1 MNHESFLLDL
11 VTSLPEI
18 NGAFLFT
25 PQAGILSQHI
35 DDSIGNF
42 DSLAIGK
49 KMTGIAG
56 KASDHFNDITHLQA
70 TFDNIILSGRLL
82 PEKKWLFLL
91 HKPELSSG
99 MIRMALQLALN
110 NIVKESDTP
119 STPPEPAAEKTAAIE
134 PPVTKEI
141 IPVDIDSLMAPGAP
155 LAKHLN
161 TLQDALANCI
171 GPAAMPVFQDVLTEW
186 CQENTP
192 ALDTLKHLIP
202 LLHNEIDDSEDIN
215 IFNNNIKDLFPQE

>member
-1 MNHESFLLDL
+1 MNHQSFLLDL
-11 VTSLPEI
+11 VNSLPEI

-25 PQAGILSQHI
+25 PQTGILSQLI

-82 PEKKWLFLL
+82 SEEKWLFLL

-110 NIVKESDTP
+110 NSAQENDSP
-119 STPPEPAAEKTAAIE
+119 AMQPEPQVEKIAAAES
-134 PPVTKEI
+134 PVTKEV
-141 IPVDIDSLMAPGAP
+141 IPVDIESLMAPGAP
-155 LAKHLN
+155 LAKFLN
-161 TLQDALANCI
+161 ALQDELANCI
-171 GPAAMPVFQDVLTEW
+171 GPAAIPVFQDVLTAW
-186 CQENTP
+186 CQEYPP
-192 ALDTLKHLIP
+192 ALNTLKHLIP
-202 LLHNEIDDSEDIN
+202 LLNNEIDDSEDIK